1 MNTWMKRRIDRSRA
15 RCQQKAAAENKE
27 TMRREKKETGR
38 NKQKATTPRELSH
51 TSSDK

>member
-1 MNTWMKRRIDRSRA
+1 MNSWMKRRIDRSRA
-15 RCQQKAAAENKE
+15 RCQKAAEQKE

-38 NKQKATTPRELSH
+38 NKQKATSPRELSH

>member
-15 RCQQKAAAENKE
+15 RCQKTAEQKE
-27 TMRREKKETGR
+27 TMRREKQETGR

-51 TSSDK
+51 PASDK

>member
-1 MNTWMKRRIDRSRA
+1 MNSWMKRRIDRSRA
-15 RCQQKAAAENKE
+15 RCQKAAEEQKE